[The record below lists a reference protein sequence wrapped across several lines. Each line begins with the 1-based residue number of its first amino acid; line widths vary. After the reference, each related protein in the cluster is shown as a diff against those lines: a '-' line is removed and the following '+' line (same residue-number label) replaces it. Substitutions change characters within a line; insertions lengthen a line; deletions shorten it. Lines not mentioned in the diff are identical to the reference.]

1 MHAALAMSYLETYGL
16 QGLFESEPQQFNF
29 AAWLAGIA
37 QSACGFSFPNQGYSA
52 EPLIKITSSKTERLN
67 SLAHILGINKPRLT
81 SIGKRNPN
89 YRVLQIYGEKAV
101 DLALLIKD
109 FAPSRFRAI
118 NFFEQWKLAST
129 REEKLAVGIAYQ
141 AAENSLH
148 QDIPVAKYEE
158 LLWNRSLT
166 TGILDIRSEETNGYL
181 SVTTKNYSLL
191 QAMTLQ
197 LGEYLAHKY
206 EWRIEPPDLEEF
218 WDYYKPHLHLQIINS
233 SVV

>member
-1 MHAALAMSYLETYGL
+1 MFTLGDIGELEIVTTSLVLANVFYILR
-16 QGLFESEPQQFNF
+16 
-29 AAWLAGIA
+29 
-37 QSACGFSFPNQGYSA
+37 
-52 EPLIKITSSKTERLN
+52 K
-67 SLAHILGINKPRLT
+67 ILGNEIAKELLRKLRIIV
-81 SIGKRNPN
+81 SIIP
-89 YRVLQIYGEKAV
+89 VTEKAV

-197 LGEYLAHKY
+197 LGGYLAHKY